1 MAKVLLCFSSHLF
14 VDGGFKLISY
24 YEGLIKELKKCGN
37 QVMVVNCAEFLN
49 KSWNSDNEENR
60 FLKTEQLKADVSA
73 FNPDLVISFNNT
85 KLSFIE
91 ELFDCPIVIWEA
103 DSFTFYNDK
112 EKIKANPDRYHFFC
126 LSNDA
131 RKQIKSI
138 GACEDRIHMINS
150 GTAVE
155 AQSLE
160 KIHNVSFIGS
170 NFKGPKGLRDLLQ
183 MHNTPDVKQAVRYLS
198 ENFYVDPEE
207 YLTKNNLS
215 VILEYLDP
223 LDFGMISSAQNRVNT
238 LNAMAEFGLTLF
250 GSSSWLDTVET
261 CPNLAMAFQPESVYS
276 LRHNQDIYNTS
287 QICLNVSHAQAVDG
301 FSWRIMDIMAS
312 NGCLLSSYNK
322 GIERFTKGYIDIP
335 MFRSSGEASGLARKL
350 LNDASYRDAVVE
362 GSQACIQ
369 DRGRWEHRFQEIYDA
384 LGICLV
390 NAGENGSAVSLK
402 RDNYL
407 KDNYI
412 IYAKSVYFVASLMS
426 NSSRNKLYF
435 LAKNLGFN
443 IDYHMIKSVMEK
455 K

>member
-14 VDGGFKLISY
+14 IDGEFKLISY

-37 QVMVVNCAEFLN
+37 QVMVVNSAYFL
-49 KSWNSDNEENR
+49 KKPWNGDNEESK
-60 FLKTEQLKADVSA
+60 FLKTERLKADVSA
-73 FNPDLVISFNNT
+73 FNPDLVIAFNNA

-103 DSFTFYNDK
+103 DSFTFYNDR
-112 EKIKANPDRYHFFC
+112 EKIKSNPGRYHYFC

-131 RKQIKSI
+131 REQIKSI
-138 GACEDRIHMINS
+138 GASEERIHMINS

-155 AQSLE
+155 AQPLE
-160 KIHNVSFIGS
+160 KVHNVSFIGS
-170 NFKGPKGLRDLLQ
+170 NFKGPQRLRDLLQ
-183 MHNTPDVKQAVRYLS
+183 MHNTPDVKKAVRYLS
-198 ENFYVDPEE
+198 DNFYIDPEE

-223 LDFGMISSAQNRVNT
+223 LDFGLISSAQNRVNT
-238 LNAMAEFGLTLF
+238 LNALAEIGLTLF
-250 GSSSWLDTVET
+250 GSRSWLDTVET
-261 CPNLAMAFQPESVYS
+261 CPSLAMAFQPQSVYS

-312 NGCLLSSYNK
+312 NGCLLSSYNT

-335 MFRSSGEASGLARKL
+335 MFRSSGEAYELARKL
-350 LNDASYRDAVVE
+350 LNDAGYRDAVVE

-369 DRGRWEHRFQEIYDA
+369 AKGRWEHRFQEIYYA
-384 LGICLV
+384 LGISLV
-390 NAGENGSAVSLK
+390 NSAEHGSVVSLL
-402 RDNYL
+402 RDDYL
-407 KDNYI
+407 KI
-412 IYAKSVYFVASLMS
+412 QSVIYAKTISFVASFLPKSTRMP
-426 NSSRNKLYF
+426 LYF
-435 LAKNLGFN
+435 LANKLGFS
-443 IDYHMIKSVMEK
+443 IDYNLVKSIMEK

>member
-14 VDGGFKLISY
+14 IDGGFKLISY

-37 QVMVVNCAEFLN
+37 QVMVVNSAEFLN
-49 KSWNSDNEENR
+49 KSWNSDNEESK

-73 FNPDLVISFNNT
+73 FNPDLVIAFNNA

-91 ELFDCPIVIWEA
+91 ELFDCPIAIWEA
-103 DSFTFYNDK
+103 DSFTFYNDR
-112 EKIKANPDRYHFFC
+112 EKIKSNPDRYHYFC

-131 RKQIKSI
+131 REQIRSI
-138 GACEDRIHMINS
+138 GASEERIHMINS

-160 KIHNVSFIGS
+160 KVHNVSFIGS

-183 MHNTPDVKQAVRYLS
+183 MHNTPDIKQAVRYLS
-198 ENFYVDPEE
+198 DNFYIDPEE

-215 VILEYLDP
+215 VVLEYLDP
-223 LDFGMISSAQNRVNT
+223 LEFGLISSAQNRVNT
-238 LNAMAEFGLTLF
+238 LNAMAELGLALF

-261 CPNLAMAFQPESVYS
+261 CPSLAMAFQPESVYS

-312 NGCLLSSYNK
+312 NGCLLSSYNT

-335 MFRSSGEASGLARKL
+335 MFRSSGEAYGLARKL
-350 LNDASYRDAVVE
+350 LNDAGYRDAVVE

-369 DRGRWEHRFQEIYDA
+369 ARGRWEHRFQEINDA
-384 LGICLV
+384 LGISLV
-390 NAGENGSAVSLK
+390 NSGEHGSVVSLR
-402 RDNYL
+402 RDDYL
-407 KDNYI
+407 KDQYI
-412 IYAKSVYFVASLMS
+412 IYAKTISFFASIVPK
-426 NSSRNKLYF
+426 SSRMPLYF
-435 LAKNLGFN
+435 LATKLGFS
-443 IDYHMIKSVMEK
+443 IDYNLVKSIMEK

>member
-14 VDGGFKLISY
+14 FDGEFKLISY

-37 QVMVVNCAEFLN
+37 QIMVVNCAEFLN
-49 KSWNSDNEENR
+49 KSWSGDNEENR
-60 FLKTEQLKADVSA
+60 FLKIEKLKADVTA

-112 EKIKANPDRYHFFC
+112 EKITANPDRYHFFC

-131 RKQIKSI
+131 REQIKSI
-138 GACEDRIHMINS
+138 GASEDRIHMINS

-170 NFKGPKGLRDLLQ
+170 NFKGPAGLRDLLQ
-183 MHNTPDVKQAVRYLS
+183 MHNTPRVKQAVQYLS

-207 YLTKNNLS
+207 YLSKHNLS
-215 VILEYLDP
+215 VILDYLDP
-223 LDFGMISSAQNRVNT
+223 LDFSMISSAQNRVNT
-238 LNAMAEFGLTLF
+238 LNAMSELGLTLF

-312 NGCLLSSYNK
+312 NGCLLSSYNA
-322 GIERFTKGYIDIP
+322 GIERFTKGYVDIP
-335 MFRSSGEASGLARKL
+335 MFRSSGEAYGLARKL

-369 DRGRWEHRFQEIYDA
+369 DRGRWKHRFQEIYDA

-390 NAGENGSAVSLK
+390 NAEEHGSIVSLI
-402 RDNYL
+402 RENYL
-407 KDNYI
+407 KDHYI
-412 IYAKSVYFVASLMS
+412 IYAKTISFVSS
-426 NSSRNKLYF
+426 IVPKSSRMPLYIF
-435 LAKNLGFN
+435 ATKLGFS
-443 IDYHMIKSVMEK
+443 IDYNLVKSIMEK